1 MFTAEIKFIILDLTL
16 LNYTAKVIEK
26 CSSNNTEEIKC
37 QQACLA
43 HNDLMQIPETEQK
56 AMTVDLYV
64 DLYSK
69 RKGTKERINE
79 GNRTYFFLVFIGL
92 KDNFC

>member
-56 AMTVDLYV
+56 AMTVDLYF
-64 DLYSK
+64 K
-69 RKGTKERINE
+69 RKGIKERINE